1 MKKSGILGCP
11 LGHSISPCFQNAAFT
26 NLGIEATYEAWPVVT
41 AELPERIQNLRESDF
56 LGANVTIPY
65 KELVIPLLDE
75 IDDWALKIGSVN
87 TIVNQAGLL
96 IGYNTDTVGFLRA
109 ISEYGNY
116 EPSGQDVLLIG
127 AGGAARAAAHALM
140 EAGVKT
146 LWIANRTYDRVKRLA
161 DELLEI
167 GEVKPIGLG
176 GPEFRKSAASVSL
189 IVNSTSLGMKH
200 TPEAHINPLEGL
212 NIASSTLV
220 TDMVYN
226 PLDTPMLIAAE
237 NRGCRI
243 LSGLPMLVLQGAA
256 SFELWTGDGA
266 PVDVMFSAARQALI
280 DQSD

>member
-87 TIVNQAGLL
+87 TIVNRAGLL

-116 EPSGQDVLLIG
+116 EPSGRDVLLIG

-167 GEVKPIGLG
+167 GEVKPIGLD

-212 NIASSTLV
+212 NIGSSTLV

-226 PLDTPMLIAAE
+226 PLDTPMLIEAE

>member
-87 TIVNQAGLL
+87 TIVNRAGLL

-116 EPSGQDVLLIG
+116 EPSGRDVLLIG

-167 GEVKPIGLG
+167 GEVKPIGLD

-212 NIASSTLV
+212 NIGSSTLV

-226 PLDTPMLIAAE
+226 PLDTPMLIDAE
-237 NRGCRI
+237 NKGCRI
-243 LSGLPMLVLQGAA
+243 LNGLPMLVLQGAA